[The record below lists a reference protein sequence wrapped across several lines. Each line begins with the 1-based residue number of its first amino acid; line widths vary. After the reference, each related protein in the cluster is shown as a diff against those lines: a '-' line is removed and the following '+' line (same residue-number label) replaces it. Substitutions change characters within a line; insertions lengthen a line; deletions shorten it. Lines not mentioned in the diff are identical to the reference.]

1 MSSVIDLASAQIVN
15 APDIRLWRE
24 TAKIT
29 RVSFDGSTTR
39 IAFDKQD
46 GANRWPDVRPPG
58 WDGDLQ
64 YTIWLFLQVRGKWV
78 GSAFVQM
85 WHGRDGS
92 GSAADPDVPSKFHEH
107 WYYGTRWAPMD
118 EHGPIQ
124 TGELIGF
131 MVSSGNARDSL
142 GPFGPKERSNI
153 VVVKASD
160 KATYTYDDAPAQHDE
175 TSEPIRIPTPATG
188 ASLAAAADL
197 QAVMAKLAM
206 MDAKLDEIAAT
217 AARVNKALKEFPTGG
232 LPK

>member
-1 MSSVIDLASAQIVN
+1 MTVIDLASAQIVN
-15 APDIRLWRE
+15 APDVRQWRE

-46 GANRWPDVRPPG
+46 GPNRWPDVRPAG

-64 YTIWLFLQVRGKWV
+64 YTIWLFLQVHGKWI
-78 GSAFVQM
+78 GSAFIQM

-92 GSAADPDVPSKFHEH
+92 GSPADPDVPSKFHEH
-107 WYYGTRWAPMD
+107 WYYSTRWAPMH

-124 TGELIGF
+124 PGELIGF
-131 MVSSGNARDSL
+131 MVSSGNGRDNV

-160 KATYTYDDAPAQHDE
+160 IATYTFDSTPIHEETPERLAIPGNGGLPA
-175 TSEPIRIPTPATG
+175 
-188 ASLAAAADL
+188 ASADL

-206 MDAKLDEIAAT
+206 MDAKLDEIAAATSRVT
-217 AARVNKALKEFPTGG
+217 AILEEFQSHG

>member
-15 APDIRLWRE
+15 APDVRQWRE
-24 TAKIT
+24 TSKIT
-29 RVSFDGSTTR
+29 RVAFDGSTTR

-46 GANRWPDVRPPG
+46 GPNRWPDVRPAG

-64 YTIWLFLQVRGKWV
+64 YTMWLFLQVRGKWI
-78 GSAFVQM
+78 GSAFIQM

-107 WYYGTRWAPMD
+107 WYYGTRWAPMH

-124 TGELIGF
+124 PGELIGF
-131 MVSSGNARDSL
+131 MVSSGNARDSV

-160 KATYTYDDAPAQHDE
+160 NATYAFDEAPADREE
-175 TSEPIRIPTPATG
+175 TPEPIRVSPPGSGGAPA
-188 ASLAAAADL
+188 ASADL
-197 QAVMAKLAM
+197 QVVMAKLAM
-206 MDAKLDEIAAT
+206 MDEKLDEIAAS
-217 AARVNKALKEFPTGG
+217 AARVNKALRQFPTPG
-232 LPK
+232 LK